1 MRFLY
6 WSSIAWRYL
15 WPSPYTLLGLLVFF
29 IPIRGARSLLVH
41 RGTIGVI
48 GPAIERLLV
57 RVPIIGGAAAMTFG
71 HSILAKDRDTF
82 YSTWDHERVHVDQY
96 QRWGLLFV
104 PMYLGAGL
112 WLKIRGKDPYWD
124 NPFEIEARRLGDGID
139 C

>member
-15 WPSPYTLLGLLVFF
+15 WPSPYTIFGLLVFF

-48 GPAIERLLV
+48 GPAIECLLV

-104 PMYLGAGL
+104 PMYLGVGL

>member
-15 WPSPYTLLGLLVFF
+15 WPSPYTLVGLLVFF

>member
-15 WPSPYTLLGLLVFF
+15 WPSPYTLLGLLFFF

-104 PMYLGAGL
+104 PMYLGVGL

>member
-48 GPAIERLLV
+48 GPAIECLLV

-104 PMYLGAGL
+104 PMYLGVGL

>member
-15 WPSPYTLLGLLVFF
+15 WPSPYTLFGLLVFC

-104 PMYLGAGL
+104 PMYLGVGL

>member
-29 IPIRGARSLLVH
+29 LPIRGARSLLVH

-104 PMYLGAGL
+104 PMYLGVGL